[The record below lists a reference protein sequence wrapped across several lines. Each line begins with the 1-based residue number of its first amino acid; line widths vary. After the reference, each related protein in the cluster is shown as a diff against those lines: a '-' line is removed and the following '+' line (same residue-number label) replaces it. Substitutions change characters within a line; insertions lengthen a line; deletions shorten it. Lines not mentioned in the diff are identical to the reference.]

1 VNESETV
8 QKLFK
13 DHLAGDRNIV
23 EDLKGVLGGAAAS
36 SETIKNISMTKLL
49 STLNNADDSQK
60 GALASILNLAGKQT
74 SDAK

>member
-1 VNESETV
+1 
-8 QKLFK
+8 
-13 DHLAGDRNIV
+13 
-23 EDLKGVLGGAAAS
+23 
-36 SETIKNISMTKLL
+36 MTKLL